1 MIIKGGKVFQEDGSF
16 LEQAL
21 YINDHRLVDKAEH
34 QDDEK
39 VIDAEGLLVLPGL
52 VDIHSHGAAGEDF
65 SDGNPEGLK
74 KILQYEKR
82 CGITSY
88 CPTSM
93 TFPKE
98 RLRQIFASIK
108 GAQTEEEAKVVG
120 INMEGPFLDPA
131 KKGAHVEEWIAA
143 PDAAFVRELNQDVDG
158 LVRLVTLA
166 PNMDGAEEFIKE
178 MHEEVCISL
187 GHTAADYDCASR
199 AMKLGAH
206 HVTHLYNAMQPFGHR
221 APGLIGAAM
230 DDPECMVEL
239 ICDGYHIHPSA
250 IRAAFRM
257 FGPERV
263 ILISDSMRATG
274 MENGTYELG
283 GQEVTVKDRKAVLK
297 DGTLAGSAT
306 NLYGCMCKAVEFGIP
321 LEQAIMAVTANPA
334 RSIGIFDPRP
344 QRLRQR
350 AGHGGHRRDRDPLAV
365 RQCLSR
371 RVGDRR
377 RDLPGGL
384 HRRRGRLPPALRR
397 GGWQARHPALPLAD
411 LRLHGPAEED
421 PDRLPAED
429 ADARCHHRRDRLR
442 RRGAARRADQR
453 SERHH
458 HER

>member
-1 MIIKGGKVFQEDGSF
+1 MIIKRGKVFQEDGNF
-16 LEQAL
+16 LEQTL
-21 YINDHRLVDKAEH
+21 YVNDHRLVDKAEY
-34 QDDEK
+34 QYDGE

-108 GAQTEEEAKVVG
+108 GAQTEDGATVVG

-131 KKGAHVEEWIAA
+131 KKGAHVEKWIAA
-143 PDAAFVRELNQDVDG
+143 PDVAFVRELNQDADG

-187 GHTAADYDCASR
+187 GHTAADYDCASG

-321 LEQAIMAVTANPA
+321 LEQAIMAATANPA
-334 RSIGIFDPRP
+334 RSIGIFD
-344 QRLRQR
+344 
-350 AGHGGHRRDRDPLAV
+350 
-365 RQCLSR
+365 
-371 RVGDRR
+371 RVGSIRI
-377 RDLPGGL
+377 GK
-384 HRRRGRLPPALRR
+384 
-397 GGWQARHPALPLAD
+397 QAD
-411 LRLHGPAEED
+411 LL
-421 PDRLPAED
+421 LV
-429 ADARCHHRRDRLR
+429 
-442 RRGAARRADQR
+442 
-453 SERHH
+453 SENLELKRVI
-458 HER
+458 

>member
-16 LEQAL
+16 LEQAI
-21 YINDHRLVDKAEH
+21 YINDHRLVDKAEY
-34 QDDEK
+34 QDDGE

-108 GAQTEEEAKVVG
+108 GAQTEDGATVVG

-143 PDAAFVRELNQDVDG
+143 PDVAFVRELNQDADG

-187 GHTAADYDCASR
+187 GHTTADYDCASR

-321 LEQAIMAVTANPA
+321 LEQAIMAATANPA
-334 RSIGIFDPRP
+334 RSIGIFD
-344 QRLRQR
+344 
-350 AGHGGHRRDRDPLAV
+350 
-365 RQCLSR
+365 
-371 RVGDRR
+371 RVGSIRI
-377 RDLPGGL
+377 GK
-384 HRRRGRLPPALRR
+384 
-397 GGWQARHPALPLAD
+397 QAD
-411 LRLHGPAEED
+411 LL
-421 PDRLPAED
+421 LV
-429 ADARCHHRRDRLR
+429 
-442 RRGAARRADQR
+442 
-453 SERHH
+453 SENLELKRVI
-458 HER
+458 

>member
-1 MIIKGGKVFQEDGSF
+1 MIIKRGKVFQEDGNF
-16 LEQAL
+16 LEQTL
-21 YINDHRLVDKAEH
+21 YVNDHRLVDKAEY
-34 QDDEK
+34 QDDGE

-108 GAQTEEEAKVVG
+108 GAQTEDGATVVG

-131 KKGAHVEEWIAA
+131 KKGAHVEKWIAA
-143 PDAAFVRELNQDVDG
+143 PDVAFVRELNQDADG

-321 LEQAIMAVTANPA
+321 LEQAIMAATANPA
-334 RSIGIFDPRP
+334 KSIGIFDY
-344 QRLRQR
+344 
-350 AGHGGHRRDRDPLAV
+350 
-365 RQCLSR
+365 
-371 RVGDRR
+371 VGSIRI
-377 RDLPGGL
+377 GK
-384 HRRRGRLPPALRR
+384 
-397 GGWQARHPALPLAD
+397 QAD
-411 LRLHGPAEED
+411 LL
-421 PDRLPAED
+421 LV
-429 ADARCHHRRDRLR
+429 
-442 RRGAARRADQR
+442 
-453 SERHH
+453 SENLELKRVI
-458 HER
+458 

>member
-21 YINDHRLVDKAEH
+21 YINDHRLVDKAEY

-74 KILQYEKR
+74 KILRYER
-82 CGITSY
+82 SCGITSY

-108 GAQTEEEAKVVG
+108 SAQTEEGAKVVG

-131 KKGAHVEEWIAA
+131 KKGAHVEKWIAA
-143 PDAAFVRELNQDVDG
+143 PDVAFVRELNQDVDG

-206 HVTHLYNAMQPFGHR
+206 HVTHLYNAMQPFRHR

-230 DDPECMVEL
+230 DDPECMVEM

-263 ILISDSMRATG
+263 ILISDSMRAAG

-321 LEQAIMAVTANPA
+321 LEQAIMAATANPA
-334 RSIGIFDPRP
+334 RSIGIFD
-344 QRLRQR
+344 
-350 AGHGGHRRDRDPLAV
+350 
-365 RQCLSR
+365 
-371 RVGDRR
+371 RVGSIRI
-377 RDLPGGL
+377 GK
-384 HRRRGRLPPALRR
+384 
-397 GGWQARHPALPLAD
+397 QAD
-411 LRLHGPAEED
+411 LL
-421 PDRLPAED
+421 LV
-429 ADARCHHRRDRLR
+429 
-442 RRGAARRADQR
+442 
-453 SERHH
+453 SENLELKRVI
-458 HER
+458 

>member
-16 LEQAL
+16 LEQAI
-21 YINDHRLVDKAEH
+21 YINEHRLVDKAEY
-34 QDDEK
+34 QDDGE

-108 GAQTEEEAKVVG
+108 GAQTEEGAKVVG
-120 INMEGPFLDPA
+120 INMEGPFLDPV

-187 GHTAADYDCASR
+187 GHTVADYDCASR

-206 HVTHLYNAMQPFGHR
+206 HVTHLYNAMQPLGHR

-283 GQEVTVKDRKAVLK
+283 GQEVTVQDRKAVLK

-321 LEQAIMAVTANPA
+321 LEQAIMAATANPA
-334 RSIGIFDPRP
+334 RSIGIFD
-344 QRLRQR
+344 
-350 AGHGGHRRDRDPLAV
+350 
-365 RQCLSR
+365 
-371 RVGDRR
+371 RVGSIRI
-377 RDLPGGL
+377 GK
-384 HRRRGRLPPALRR
+384 
-397 GGWQARHPALPLAD
+397 QAD
-411 LRLHGPAEED
+411 LL
-421 PDRLPAED
+421 LV
-429 ADARCHHRRDRLR
+429 
-442 RRGAARRADQR
+442 
-453 SERHH
+453 SENLELKRVI
-458 HER
+458 

>member
-1 MIIKGGKVFQEDGSF
+1 MIIKRGKVFQEDGNF
-16 LEQAL
+16 LEQAI
-21 YINDHRLVDKAEH
+21 YINDHRLVDKAEY
-34 QDDEK
+34 QDDGE

-108 GAQTEEEAKVVG
+108 GAQTEDGATVVG

-131 KKGAHVEEWIAA
+131 KKGAHVEKWIAA
-143 PDAAFVRELNQDVDG
+143 PDVAFVRELNQDADG

-250 IRAAFRM
+250 IRVAFRM

-321 LEQAIMAVTANPA
+321 LEQAIMAATANPA
-334 RSIGIFDPRP
+334 RSIGIFD
-344 QRLRQR
+344 
-350 AGHGGHRRDRDPLAV
+350 
-365 RQCLSR
+365 
-371 RVGDRR
+371 RVGSIRI
-377 RDLPGGL
+377 GK
-384 HRRRGRLPPALRR
+384 
-397 GGWQARHPALPLAD
+397 QAD
-411 LRLHGPAEED
+411 LL
-421 PDRLPAED
+421 LV
-429 ADARCHHRRDRLR
+429 
-442 RRGAARRADQR
+442 
-453 SERHH
+453 SENLELKRVI
-458 HER
+458 

>member
-21 YINDHRLVDKAEH
+21 YINDHRLVDKAEY
-34 QDDEK
+34 QDDGK

-108 GAQTEEEAKVVG
+108 GAQTEEGAKVVG

-131 KKGAHVEEWIAA
+131 KKGAHVEKWIAA
-143 PDAAFVRELNQDVDG
+143 PDVAFVRELNQDADG
-158 LVRLVTLA
+158 LVRLVTVA

-250 IRAAFRM
+250 IRAAFRL

-321 LEQAIMAVTANPA
+321 LEQAIMAATANPA
-334 RSIGIFDPRP
+334 RSIGIFD
-344 QRLRQR
+344 
-350 AGHGGHRRDRDPLAV
+350 
-365 RQCLSR
+365 
-371 RVGDRR
+371 RVGSIRI
-377 RDLPGGL
+377 GK
-384 HRRRGRLPPALRR
+384 
-397 GGWQARHPALPLAD
+397 QAD
-411 LRLHGPAEED
+411 LL
-421 PDRLPAED
+421 LV
-429 ADARCHHRRDRLR
+429 
-442 RRGAARRADQR
+442 
-453 SERHH
+453 SENLELKRVI
-458 HER
+458 

>member
-21 YINDHRLVDKAEH
+21 YINDHRLVDKAEY

-108 GAQTEEEAKVVG
+108 GAQTEEGAKVVG

-131 KKGAHVEEWIAA
+131 KKGAHGEKWIAA
-143 PDAAFVRELNQDVDG
+143 PDVAFVRELNQDVDG

-250 IRAAFRM
+250 IRAAFRL

-306 NLYGCMCKAVEFGIP
+306 NLYGCMCKAIEFGIP
-321 LEQAIMAVTANPA
+321 LEQAIMAATANPA
-334 RSIGIFDPRP
+334 RSIGIFD
-344 QRLRQR
+344 
-350 AGHGGHRRDRDPLAV
+350 
-365 RQCLSR
+365 
-371 RVGDRR
+371 RVGSIRI
-377 RDLPGGL
+377 GK
-384 HRRRGRLPPALRR
+384 
-397 GGWQARHPALPLAD
+397 QAD
-411 LRLHGPAEED
+411 LL
-421 PDRLPAED
+421 LV
-429 ADARCHHRRDRLR
+429 
-442 RRGAARRADQR
+442 
-453 SERHH
+453 SENLELKRVI
-458 HER
+458 

>member
-1 MIIKGGKVFQEDGSF
+1 MIIKRGKVFQEDGNF
-16 LEQAL
+16 LEQTL
-21 YINDHRLVDKAEH
+21 YVNDHRLVDKAEY
-34 QDDEK
+34 QYDGE

-108 GAQTEEEAKVVG
+108 GAQTEDGATVVG

-131 KKGAHVEEWIAA
+131 KKGAHVEKWIAA
-143 PDAAFVRELNQDVDG
+143 PDVAFVRELNQDADG

-206 HVTHLYNAMQPFGHR
+206 HVTHLYNAMQPFRHR

-283 GQEVTVKDRKAVLK
+283 GQEVTVQDRKAVLK

-321 LEQAIMAVTANPA
+321 LEQAIMAATANPA
-334 RSIGIFDPRP
+334 RSIGIFD
-344 QRLRQR
+344 
-350 AGHGGHRRDRDPLAV
+350 
-365 RQCLSR
+365 
-371 RVGDRR
+371 RVGSIRI
-377 RDLPGGL
+377 GK
-384 HRRRGRLPPALRR
+384 
-397 GGWQARHPALPLAD
+397 QAD
-411 LRLHGPAEED
+411 LL
-421 PDRLPAED
+421 LV
-429 ADARCHHRRDRLR
+429 
-442 RRGAARRADQR
+442 
-453 SERHH
+453 SENLELKRVI
-458 HER
+458 

>member
-1 MIIKGGKVFQEDGSF
+1 MIIKSGKVFQEDGSF
-16 LEQAL
+16 LEQTL
-21 YINDHRLVDKAEH
+21 YVNAHRLVDKAEY
-34 QDDEK
+34 QDDGEI
-39 VIDAEGLLVLPGL
+39 IDAEGLLVLPGL

-74 KILQYEKR
+74 KILRYER
-82 CGITSY
+82 SCGITSY

-108 GAQTEEEAKVVG
+108 GAQTEEGAKVVG

-131 KKGAHVEEWIAA
+131 KKGAHVEKWIAA
-143 PDAAFVRELNQDVDG
+143 PDVAFVRELNQDVDG

-166 PNMDGAEEFIKE
+166 PNMDSAEEFIKE

-230 DDPECMVEL
+230 DDPECMVEM

-263 ILISDSMRATG
+263 ILISDSMRAAG

-321 LEQAIMAVTANPA
+321 LEQAIMAATANPA
-334 RSIGIFDPRP
+334 RSIGIFD
-344 QRLRQR
+344 
-350 AGHGGHRRDRDPLAV
+350 
-365 RQCLSR
+365 
-371 RVGDRR
+371 RVGSIRI
-377 RDLPGGL
+377 GK
-384 HRRRGRLPPALRR
+384 
-397 GGWQARHPALPLAD
+397 QAD
-411 LRLHGPAEED
+411 LLLA
-421 PDRLPAED
+421 
-429 ADARCHHRRDRLR
+429 
-442 RRGAARRADQR
+442 
-453 SERHH
+453 SENLELKRVI
-458 HER
+458 

>member
-1 MIIKGGKVFQEDGSF
+1 MIIKGGKVFQEDGNF
-16 LEQAL
+16 LEQTL
-21 YINDHRLVDKAEH
+21 YVNDHRLVDKAEY
-34 QDDEK
+34 QDDGE

-108 GAQTEEEAKVVG
+108 GAQTEDGATVVG

-131 KKGAHVEEWIAA
+131 KKGAHVEKWIAA
-143 PDAAFVRELNQDVDG
+143 PDVAFERELNQDADG

-230 DDPECMVEL
+230 DDPECMVEM

-250 IRAAFRM
+250 IRAAFRL

-321 LEQAIMAVTANPA
+321 LEQAIMAATANPA
-334 RSIGIFDPRP
+334 RSIGIFD
-344 QRLRQR
+344 
-350 AGHGGHRRDRDPLAV
+350 
-365 RQCLSR
+365 C
-371 RVGDRR
+371 VGSIRI
-377 RDLPGGL
+377 GK
-384 HRRRGRLPPALRR
+384 
-397 GGWQARHPALPLAD
+397 QAD
-411 LRLHGPAEED
+411 LL
-421 PDRLPAED
+421 LV
-429 ADARCHHRRDRLR
+429 
-442 RRGAARRADQR
+442 
-453 SERHH
+453 SENFELKRVI
-458 HER
+458 

>member
-1 MIIKGGKVFQEDGSF
+1 MIIKRGKVFQEDGNF
-16 LEQAL
+16 LEQTL
-21 YINDHRLVDKAEH
+21 YVNDHRLVDKAEY
-34 QDDEK
+34 QDDGE

-98 RLRQIFASIK
+98 RLRQIFASIE
-108 GAQTEEEAKVVG
+108 GAQTEDGATVVG

-131 KKGAHVEEWIAA
+131 KKGAHVEKWIAA
-143 PDAAFVRELNQDVDG
+143 PDVAFVRELNQDADG

-283 GQEVTVKDRKAVLK
+283 GQEVTVQDRKAVLK

-321 LEQAIMAVTANPA
+321 LEQAIMAATANPA
-334 RSIGIFDPRP
+334 RSIGIFD
-344 QRLRQR
+344 
-350 AGHGGHRRDRDPLAV
+350 
-365 RQCLSR
+365 
-371 RVGDRR
+371 RVGSIRI
-377 RDLPGGL
+377 GK
-384 HRRRGRLPPALRR
+384 
-397 GGWQARHPALPLAD
+397 QAD
-411 LRLHGPAEED
+411 LL
-421 PDRLPAED
+421 LV
-429 ADARCHHRRDRLR
+429 
-442 RRGAARRADQR
+442 
-453 SERHH
+453 SENLELKRVI
-458 HER
+458 

>member
-16 LEQAL
+16 LEQAI
-21 YINDHRLVDKAEH
+21 YINDHRLVDKAEY
-34 QDDEK
+34 QDDGE

-65 SDGNPEGLK
+65 SDGNPEGFK

-108 GAQTEEEAKVVG
+108 GAQTEDGATVVG

-131 KKGAHVEEWIAA
+131 KKGAHVEKWIAA
-143 PDAAFVRELNQDVDG
+143 PDVAFVRELNQDADG
-158 LVRLVTLA
+158 LVRLVTVA

-334 RSIGIFDPRP
+334 RSIGIFD
-344 QRLRQR
+344 
-350 AGHGGHRRDRDPLAV
+350 
-365 RQCLSR
+365 
-371 RVGDRR
+371 RVGSIRI
-377 RDLPGGL
+377 GK
-384 HRRRGRLPPALRR
+384 
-397 GGWQARHPALPLAD
+397 QAD
-411 LRLHGPAEED
+411 LL
-421 PDRLPAED
+421 LV
-429 ADARCHHRRDRLR
+429 
-442 RRGAARRADQR
+442 
-453 SERHH
+453 SENLELKRVI
-458 HER
+458 

>member
-21 YINDHRLVDKAEH
+21 YINDHRLVDKAEY

-187 GHTAADYDCASR
+187 GHTAADYDCASG

-250 IRAAFRM
+250 IRAAFRL

-306 NLYGCMCKAVEFGIP
+306 NLYGCMCKAIEFGIP
-321 LEQAIMAVTANPA
+321 LEQAIMAATANPA
-334 RSIGIFDPRP
+334 RSIGIFD
-344 QRLRQR
+344 
-350 AGHGGHRRDRDPLAV
+350 
-365 RQCLSR
+365 
-371 RVGDRR
+371 RVGSIRI
-377 RDLPGGL
+377 GK
-384 HRRRGRLPPALRR
+384 
-397 GGWQARHPALPLAD
+397 QAD
-411 LRLHGPAEED
+411 LL
-421 PDRLPAED
+421 LV
-429 ADARCHHRRDRLR
+429 
-442 RRGAARRADQR
+442 
-453 SERHH
+453 SENLELKRVI
-458 HER
+458 

>member
-16 LEQAL
+16 LEQAI
-21 YINDHRLVDKAEH
+21 YINDHRLVDKAEY
-34 QDDEK
+34 QDDGE

-108 GAQTEEEAKVVG
+108 GAQTEDGATVVG

-131 KKGAHVEEWIAA
+131 KKGAHVEKWIAA
-143 PDAAFVRELNQDVDG
+143 PDVAFVRELNQDADG

-187 GHTAADYDCASR
+187 GHTAADYNCASR

-321 LEQAIMAVTANPA
+321 LEQAIMAATANPA
-334 RSIGIFDPRP
+334 RSIGIFD
-344 QRLRQR
+344 
-350 AGHGGHRRDRDPLAV
+350 
-365 RQCLSR
+365 C
-371 RVGDRR
+371 VGSIRI
-377 RDLPGGL
+377 GK
-384 HRRRGRLPPALRR
+384 
-397 GGWQARHPALPLAD
+397 QAD
-411 LRLHGPAEED
+411 LL
-421 PDRLPAED
+421 LV
-429 ADARCHHRRDRLR
+429 
-442 RRGAARRADQR
+442 
-453 SERHH
+453 SENFELKRVI
-458 HER
+458 

>member
-16 LEQAL
+16 LEQAI
-21 YINDHRLVDKAEH
+21 YINDHRLVDKAEY
-34 QDDEK
+34 QDDGE

-108 GAQTEEEAKVVG
+108 GAQTEDGATIVG

-143 PDAAFVRELNQDVDG
+143 PDVAFVRELNQDADG

-283 GQEVTVKDRKAVLK
+283 GQEVTVKNRKAVLK

-321 LEQAIMAVTANPA
+321 LEQAIMAATANPA
-334 RSIGIFDPRP
+334 RSIGIFD
-344 QRLRQR
+344 
-350 AGHGGHRRDRDPLAV
+350 
-365 RQCLSR
+365 
-371 RVGDRR
+371 RVGSIRI
-377 RDLPGGL
+377 GK
-384 HRRRGRLPPALRR
+384 
-397 GGWQARHPALPLAD
+397 QAD
-411 LRLHGPAEED
+411 LL
-421 PDRLPAED
+421 LV
-429 ADARCHHRRDRLR
+429 
-442 RRGAARRADQR
+442 
-453 SERHH
+453 SENLELKRVI
-458 HER
+458 

>member
-1 MIIKGGKVFQEDGSF
+1 MIIKRGKVFQEDGNF
-16 LEQAL
+16 LEQTL
-21 YINDHRLVDKAEH
+21 YVNDHRLVDKAGYQYDGE
-34 QDDEK
+34 

-108 GAQTEEEAKVVG
+108 GAQTEDGATVVG

-131 KKGAHVEEWIAA
+131 KKGAHVEKWIAA
-143 PDAAFVRELNQDVDG
+143 PDVAFVRELNQDADG

-321 LEQAIMAVTANPA
+321 LEQAIMAATANPA
-334 RSIGIFDPRP
+334 RSIGIFD
-344 QRLRQR
+344 
-350 AGHGGHRRDRDPLAV
+350 
-365 RQCLSR
+365 
-371 RVGDRR
+371 RVGSIRI
-377 RDLPGGL
+377 GK
-384 HRRRGRLPPALRR
+384 
-397 GGWQARHPALPLAD
+397 QAD
-411 LRLHGPAEED
+411 LL
-421 PDRLPAED
+421 LV
-429 ADARCHHRRDRLR
+429 
-442 RRGAARRADQR
+442 
-453 SERHH
+453 SENLELKRVI
-458 HER
+458 

>member
-16 LEQAL
+16 LEQTL
-21 YINDHRLVDKAEH
+21 YINDHRLVDKAEY

-108 GAQTEEEAKVVG
+108 GAQTEEGAKVVG

-143 PDAAFVRELNQDVDG
+143 PDAAFVRELNQEVDG

-166 PNMDGAEEFIKE
+166 PNMEGAEEFIKE

-250 IRAAFRM
+250 IRAAFRL

-306 NLYGCMCKAVEFGIP
+306 NLYGCMCKAIEFGIP
-321 LEQAIMAVTANPA
+321 LEQAIMAATANPA
-334 RSIGIFDPRP
+334 RSIGIFD
-344 QRLRQR
+344 
-350 AGHGGHRRDRDPLAV
+350 
-365 RQCLSR
+365 
-371 RVGDRR
+371 RVGSIRI
-377 RDLPGGL
+377 GK
-384 HRRRGRLPPALRR
+384 
-397 GGWQARHPALPLAD
+397 QAD
-411 LRLHGPAEED
+411 LL
-421 PDRLPAED
+421 LV
-429 ADARCHHRRDRLR
+429 
-442 RRGAARRADQR
+442 
-453 SERHH
+453 SENLELKRVI
-458 HER
+458 

>member
-16 LEQAL
+16 LEQAI
-21 YINDHRLVDKAEH
+21 YINDHRLVDKAEY
-34 QDDEK
+34 QDDGE

-108 GAQTEEEAKVVG
+108 GAQTEDGATVVG

-131 KKGAHVEEWIAA
+131 KKGAHVEKWIAA
-143 PDAAFVRELNQDVDG
+143 PDVAFVRELNQDADG

-321 LEQAIMAVTANPA
+321 LEQAIMAATANPA
-334 RSIGIFDPRP
+334 KSIGIFDY
-344 QRLRQR
+344 
-350 AGHGGHRRDRDPLAV
+350 
-365 RQCLSR
+365 
-371 RVGDRR
+371 VGSIRI
-377 RDLPGGL
+377 GK
-384 HRRRGRLPPALRR
+384 
-397 GGWQARHPALPLAD
+397 QAD
-411 LRLHGPAEED
+411 LL
-421 PDRLPAED
+421 LV
-429 ADARCHHRRDRLR
+429 
-442 RRGAARRADQR
+442 
-453 SERHH
+453 SENLELKRVI
-458 HER
+458 

>member
-16 LEQAL
+16 LEQAI
-21 YINDHRLVDKAEH
+21 YINDHRLVDKAEY
-34 QDDEK
+34 QDDGE

-108 GAQTEEEAKVVG
+108 GAQTEDGATVVG
-120 INMEGPFLDPA
+120 INMEGPFLDPV
-131 KKGAHVEEWIAA
+131 KKGAHVEKWIAA
-143 PDAAFVRELNQDVDG
+143 PDVAFVRELNQDADG

-321 LEQAIMAVTANPA
+321 LEQAIMAATANPA
-334 RSIGIFDPRP
+334 RSIGIFD
-344 QRLRQR
+344 
-350 AGHGGHRRDRDPLAV
+350 
-365 RQCLSR
+365 
-371 RVGDRR
+371 RVGSIRI
-377 RDLPGGL
+377 GK
-384 HRRRGRLPPALRR
+384 
-397 GGWQARHPALPLAD
+397 QAD
-411 LRLHGPAEED
+411 LL
-421 PDRLPAED
+421 LV
-429 ADARCHHRRDRLR
+429 
-442 RRGAARRADQR
+442 
-453 SERHH
+453 SENLELKRVI
-458 HER
+458 

>member
-1 MIIKGGKVFQEDGSF
+1 MFQEDGSF
-16 LEQAL
+16 LEQAI
-21 YINDHRLVDKAEH
+21 YINDHRLVDKAEY
-34 QDDEK
+34 QDDGE

-108 GAQTEEEAKVVG
+108 GAQTEDGATVVG

-131 KKGAHVEEWIAA
+131 KKGAHVEKWIAA
-143 PDAAFVRELNQDVDG
+143 PDVAFVRELNQDADG

-321 LEQAIMAVTANPA
+321 LEQAIMAATANPA
-334 RSIGIFDPRP
+334 RSIGIFD
-344 QRLRQR
+344 
-350 AGHGGHRRDRDPLAV
+350 
-365 RQCLSR
+365 
-371 RVGDRR
+371 RVGSIRI
-377 RDLPGGL
+377 GK
-384 HRRRGRLPPALRR
+384 
-397 GGWQARHPALPLAD
+397 QAD
-411 LRLHGPAEED
+411 LL
-421 PDRLPAED
+421 LV
-429 ADARCHHRRDRLR
+429 
-442 RRGAARRADQR
+442 
-453 SERHH
+453 SENLELKRVI
-458 HER
+458 

>member
-16 LEQAL
+16 LEQAI
-21 YINDHRLVDKAEH
+21 YINDHRLVDKAEY
-34 QDDEK
+34 QDDGE

-65 SDGNPEGLK
+65 SDGNPEGFK

-108 GAQTEEEAKVVG
+108 GAQTEDGATVVG

-131 KKGAHVEEWIAA
+131 KKGAHVEKWIAA

-321 LEQAIMAVTANPA
+321 LEQAIMAATANPA
-334 RSIGIFDPRP
+334 RSIGIFD
-344 QRLRQR
+344 
-350 AGHGGHRRDRDPLAV
+350 
-365 RQCLSR
+365 
-371 RVGDRR
+371 RVGSIRI
-377 RDLPGGL
+377 GK
-384 HRRRGRLPPALRR
+384 
-397 GGWQARHPALPLAD
+397 QAD
-411 LRLHGPAEED
+411 LL
-421 PDRLPAED
+421 LV
-429 ADARCHHRRDRLR
+429 
-442 RRGAARRADQR
+442 
-453 SERHH
+453 SENLELKRVI
-458 HER
+458 

>member
-16 LEQAL
+16 LEQAI
-21 YINDHRLVDKAEH
+21 YINDHRLVDKAEY
-34 QDDEK
+34 QDDGE

-108 GAQTEEEAKVVG
+108 GAQTEDGATVVG

-131 KKGAHVEEWIAA
+131 KKGAHVEKWIAA
-143 PDAAFVRELNQDVDG
+143 PDAAFVRELNQDADG

-321 LEQAIMAVTANPA
+321 LEQAIMAATANPA
-334 RSIGIFDPRP
+334 KSIGIFDY
-344 QRLRQR
+344 
-350 AGHGGHRRDRDPLAV
+350 
-365 RQCLSR
+365 
-371 RVGDRR
+371 VGSIRI
-377 RDLPGGL
+377 GK
-384 HRRRGRLPPALRR
+384 
-397 GGWQARHPALPLAD
+397 QAD
-411 LRLHGPAEED
+411 LL
-421 PDRLPAED
+421 LV
-429 ADARCHHRRDRLR
+429 
-442 RRGAARRADQR
+442 
-453 SERHH
+453 SENLELKRVI
-458 HER
+458 

>member
-16 LEQAL
+16 LEQAI
-21 YINDHRLVDKAEH
+21 YINDHRLVDKAEY
-34 QDDEK
+34 QDDGE

-65 SDGNPEGLK
+65 SDGNSEGLK

-108 GAQTEEEAKVVG
+108 GAQTEDGATVVG

-131 KKGAHVEEWIAA
+131 KKGAHVEKWIAA
-143 PDAAFVRELNQDVDG
+143 PDVAFVRELNQDADG

-321 LEQAIMAVTANPA
+321 LEQAIMAATANPA
-334 RSIGIFDPRP
+334 RSIGIFD
-344 QRLRQR
+344 
-350 AGHGGHRRDRDPLAV
+350 
-365 RQCLSR
+365 
-371 RVGDRR
+371 RVGSIRI
-377 RDLPGGL
+377 GK
-384 HRRRGRLPPALRR
+384 
-397 GGWQARHPALPLAD
+397 QAD
-411 LRLHGPAEED
+411 LL
-421 PDRLPAED
+421 LV
-429 ADARCHHRRDRLR
+429 
-442 RRGAARRADQR
+442 
-453 SERHH
+453 SENLELKRVI
-458 HER
+458 

>member
-16 LEQAL
+16 LEQAI
-21 YINDHRLVDKAEH
+21 YINDHRLVDKAEY
-34 QDDEK
+34 QDDGE

-108 GAQTEEEAKVVG
+108 GAQTEEGAKVVG

-131 KKGAHVEEWIAA
+131 KKGAHVEKWIAA
-143 PDAAFVRELNQDVDG
+143 PDVAFVRELNQDVDG

-334 RSIGIFDPRP
+334 RSIGIFD
-344 QRLRQR
+344 
-350 AGHGGHRRDRDPLAV
+350 
-365 RQCLSR
+365 
-371 RVGDRR
+371 RVGSIRI
-377 RDLPGGL
+377 GK
-384 HRRRGRLPPALRR
+384 
-397 GGWQARHPALPLAD
+397 QAD
-411 LRLHGPAEED
+411 LL
-421 PDRLPAED
+421 LV
-429 ADARCHHRRDRLR
+429 
-442 RRGAARRADQR
+442 
-453 SERHH
+453 SENLELKRVI
-458 HER
+458 

>member
-16 LEQAL
+16 LEQAI
-21 YINDHRLVDKAEH
+21 YINDHRLVDKAEY
-34 QDDEK
+34 QDDGE

-108 GAQTEEEAKVVG
+108 GAQTEDGATVVG

-131 KKGAHVEEWIAA
+131 KKGAHVEKWIAA
-143 PDAAFVRELNQDVDG
+143 PDVAFVRELNQDADG

-166 PNMDGAEEFIKE
+166 PDGAEEFIKE

-321 LEQAIMAVTANPA
+321 LEQAIMAATANPA
-334 RSIGIFDPRP
+334 RSIGIFD
-344 QRLRQR
+344 
-350 AGHGGHRRDRDPLAV
+350 
-365 RQCLSR
+365 
-371 RVGDRR
+371 RVGSIRI
-377 RDLPGGL
+377 GK
-384 HRRRGRLPPALRR
+384 
-397 GGWQARHPALPLAD
+397 QAD
-411 LRLHGPAEED
+411 LL
-421 PDRLPAED
+421 LV
-429 ADARCHHRRDRLR
+429 
-442 RRGAARRADQR
+442 
-453 SERHH
+453 SENLELKRVI
-458 HER
+458 

>member
-16 LEQAL
+16 LEQAI
-21 YINDHRLVDKAEH
+21 YINDHRLVDKAEY
-34 QDDEK
+34 QDDGE

-108 GAQTEEEAKVVG
+108 GAQTEDGATVVG

-131 KKGAHVEEWIAA
+131 KKGAHVEKWIAA
-143 PDAAFVRELNQDVDG
+143 PDVAFVRELNQDADG

-239 ICDGYHIHPSA
+239 SCDGYHIHPSA

-321 LEQAIMAVTANPA
+321 LEQAIMAATANPA
-334 RSIGIFDPRP
+334 RSIGIFD
-344 QRLRQR
+344 
-350 AGHGGHRRDRDPLAV
+350 
-365 RQCLSR
+365 
-371 RVGDRR
+371 RVGSIRI
-377 RDLPGGL
+377 GK
-384 HRRRGRLPPALRR
+384 
-397 GGWQARHPALPLAD
+397 QAD
-411 LRLHGPAEED
+411 LL
-421 PDRLPAED
+421 LV
-429 ADARCHHRRDRLR
+429 
-442 RRGAARRADQR
+442 
-453 SERHH
+453 SENLELKRVI
-458 HER
+458 

>member
-1 MIIKGGKVFQEDGSF
+1 MIIKGGKVFQEDGNF
-16 LEQAL
+16 LEQTL
-21 YINDHRLVDKAEH
+21 YVNDHRLVDKAEY
-34 QDDEK
+34 QDDGE

-108 GAQTEEEAKVVG
+108 GAQTEDGATVVG

-131 KKGAHVEEWIAA
+131 KKGAHVEKWIAA
-143 PDAAFVRELNQDVDG
+143 PDVAFVRELNQDADG

-230 DDPECMVEL
+230 DDPECMVEM

-250 IRAAFRM
+250 IRAAFRL

-321 LEQAIMAVTANPA
+321 LEQAIMAATANPA
-334 RSIGIFDPRP
+334 RSIGIFD
-344 QRLRQR
+344 
-350 AGHGGHRRDRDPLAV
+350 
-365 RQCLSR
+365 C
-371 RVGDRR
+371 VGSIRI
-377 RDLPGGL
+377 GK
-384 HRRRGRLPPALRR
+384 
-397 GGWQARHPALPLAD
+397 QAD
-411 LRLHGPAEED
+411 LL
-421 PDRLPAED
+421 LV
-429 ADARCHHRRDRLR
+429 
-442 RRGAARRADQR
+442 
-453 SERHH
+453 SENLELKRVI
-458 HER
+458 

>member
-21 YINDHRLVDKAEH
+21 YINDHRLVDKAEY

-187 GHTAADYDCASR
+187 GHTAADYDCASG

-250 IRAAFRM
+250 IRAAFRL

-321 LEQAIMAVTANPA
+321 LEQAIMAATANPA
-334 RSIGIFDPRP
+334 RSIGIFD
-344 QRLRQR
+344 
-350 AGHGGHRRDRDPLAV
+350 
-365 RQCLSR
+365 
-371 RVGDRR
+371 RVGSIRI
-377 RDLPGGL
+377 GK
-384 HRRRGRLPPALRR
+384 
-397 GGWQARHPALPLAD
+397 QAD
-411 LRLHGPAEED
+411 LL
-421 PDRLPAED
+421 LV
-429 ADARCHHRRDRLR
+429 
-442 RRGAARRADQR
+442 
-453 SERHH
+453 SENLELKRVI
-458 HER
+458 

>member
-21 YINDHRLVDKAEH
+21 YINDHRLVDKAEY

-39 VIDAEGLLVLPGL
+39 VIEAEGLLVLPGL

-108 GAQTEEEAKVVG
+108 GAQTEEGAKVVG

-131 KKGAHVEEWIAA
+131 KKGAHVEKWIAA
-143 PDAAFVRELNQDVDG
+143 PDVAFVRELNQDADG

-321 LEQAIMAVTANPA
+321 LEQAIMAATANPA
-334 RSIGIFDPRP
+334 RSIGIFD
-344 QRLRQR
+344 
-350 AGHGGHRRDRDPLAV
+350 
-365 RQCLSR
+365 
-371 RVGDRR
+371 RVGSIRI
-377 RDLPGGL
+377 GK
-384 HRRRGRLPPALRR
+384 
-397 GGWQARHPALPLAD
+397 QAD
-411 LRLHGPAEED
+411 LL
-421 PDRLPAED
+421 LV
-429 ADARCHHRRDRLR
+429 
-442 RRGAARRADQR
+442 
-453 SERHH
+453 SENLELKRVI
-458 HER
+458 

>member
-21 YINDHRLVDKAEH
+21 YINDHRLVDKAEY

-250 IRAAFRM
+250 IRAAFRL

-306 NLYGCMCKAVEFGIP
+306 NLYGCMCKAIEFGIP
-321 LEQAIMAVTANPA
+321 LEQAIMAATANPA
-334 RSIGIFDPRP
+334 RSIGIFD
-344 QRLRQR
+344 
-350 AGHGGHRRDRDPLAV
+350 
-365 RQCLSR
+365 
-371 RVGDRR
+371 RVGSIRI
-377 RDLPGGL
+377 GK
-384 HRRRGRLPPALRR
+384 
-397 GGWQARHPALPLAD
+397 QAD
-411 LRLHGPAEED
+411 LL
-421 PDRLPAED
+421 LV
-429 ADARCHHRRDRLR
+429 
-442 RRGAARRADQR
+442 
-453 SERHH
+453 SENLELKRVI
-458 HER
+458 

>member
-16 LEQAL
+16 LEQAI
-21 YINDHRLVDKAEH
+21 YINDHRLVDKAEY
-34 QDDEK
+34 QDDGE

-108 GAQTEEEAKVVG
+108 GAQTEEGAKVVG
-120 INMEGPFLDPA
+120 INMEGPFLDPV

-143 PDAAFVRELNQDVDG
+143 PDVAFVRELNQDADG

-178 MHEEVCISL
+178 MHGEVCISL

-283 GQEVTVKDRKAVLK
+283 GQEVTVKNRKAVLK

-321 LEQAIMAVTANPA
+321 LEQAIMAATANPA
-334 RSIGIFDPRP
+334 RSIGIFD
-344 QRLRQR
+344 
-350 AGHGGHRRDRDPLAV
+350 
-365 RQCLSR
+365 
-371 RVGDRR
+371 RVGSIRI
-377 RDLPGGL
+377 GK
-384 HRRRGRLPPALRR
+384 
-397 GGWQARHPALPLAD
+397 QAD
-411 LRLHGPAEED
+411 LL
-421 PDRLPAED
+421 LV
-429 ADARCHHRRDRLR
+429 
-442 RRGAARRADQR
+442 
-453 SERHH
+453 SENLELKRVI
-458 HER
+458 

>member
-1 MIIKGGKVFQEDGSF
+1 MIIKRGKVFQEDGNF
-16 LEQAL
+16 LEQTL
-21 YINDHRLVDKAEH
+21 YVNDHRLVDKAEY
-34 QDDEK
+34 QYDGE

-108 GAQTEEEAKVVG
+108 GAQTEDGATVVG

-131 KKGAHVEEWIAA
+131 KKGAHVEKWIAA
-143 PDAAFVRELNQDVDG
+143 PDVAFVRELNQDADG

-230 DDPECMVEL
+230 DDSECMVEL

-321 LEQAIMAVTANPA
+321 LEQAIMAATANPA
-334 RSIGIFDPRP
+334 RSIGIFD
-344 QRLRQR
+344 
-350 AGHGGHRRDRDPLAV
+350 
-365 RQCLSR
+365 
-371 RVGDRR
+371 RVGSIRI
-377 RDLPGGL
+377 GK
-384 HRRRGRLPPALRR
+384 
-397 GGWQARHPALPLAD
+397 QAD
-411 LRLHGPAEED
+411 LL
-421 PDRLPAED
+421 LV
-429 ADARCHHRRDRLR
+429 
-442 RRGAARRADQR
+442 
-453 SERHH
+453 SENLELKRVI
-458 HER
+458 

>member
-1 MIIKGGKVFQEDGSF
+1 MIIKRGKVFQEDGNF
-16 LEQAL
+16 LEQTL
-21 YINDHRLVDKAEH
+21 YVNDHRLVDKAEY
-34 QDDEK
+34 QDDGE

-108 GAQTEEEAKVVG
+108 GAQTEDGATVVG

-131 KKGAHVEEWIAA
+131 KKGAHVEKWIAA
-143 PDAAFVRELNQDVDG
+143 PDVAFVRELNQDADG

-283 GQEVTVKDRKAVLK
+283 GQEVTVQDRKAVLK

-321 LEQAIMAVTANPA
+321 LEQAIMAATANPA
-334 RSIGIFDPRP
+334 RSIGIFD
-344 QRLRQR
+344 
-350 AGHGGHRRDRDPLAV
+350 
-365 RQCLSR
+365 
-371 RVGDRR
+371 RVGSIRI
-377 RDLPGGL
+377 GK
-384 HRRRGRLPPALRR
+384 
-397 GGWQARHPALPLAD
+397 QAD
-411 LRLHGPAEED
+411 LL
-421 PDRLPAED
+421 LV
-429 ADARCHHRRDRLR
+429 
-442 RRGAARRADQR
+442 
-453 SERHH
+453 SENLELKRVI
-458 HER
+458 